1 MKEFNEGVDRAI
13 DYATALGCSQ
23 LNCLAGMPPAGAD
36 PADVRAT
43 FVGNLQRAASKLKTA
58 GMRLLIEP
66 INTRDIPNFFL
77 SHTAQAIEIIRAVG
91 SDNLFLQ
98 YNVYHMQ
105 IMEGDLTKPIERQLP
120 QIAHMQVADPPLRN
134 EPGSGEINFTNLFR
148 AIDKLG
154 YTGWIGCEY
163 KPAGRRKTGWG
174 GLGRTELCK
183 SSVISRQSSSPGCHR
198 RLVTGDWGLTTEDYL
213 PSYQHSC
220 HAASAT
226 PPKLQAKTAENV
238 RKFAAPGRKMAARL
252 LPRRHVRPGNESD
265 LARTVLAAGDLARRG
280 RCR

>member
-1 MKEFNEGVDRAI
+1 MPRFAANLTMMFTERPFLERFAAAAQAGFQGVEYLFPYEHDKSALKQALAENGLTQVLHNLPAGNWQTGERGIACHPDRVKEFNEGVDRAI

-43 FVGNLQRAASKLKTA
+43 FVGNLQRAASKLKAA
-58 GMRLLIEP
+58 GIRLLIEP

-98 YNVYHMQ
+98 YDVYHMQ
-105 IMEGDLTKPIERQLP
+105 IMEGDLTKTIERQLP

-163 KPAGRRKTGWG
+163 KPAGKTED
-174 GLGRTELCK
+174 GLGWFGPYRT
-183 SSVISRQSSSPGCHR
+183 S
-198 RLVTGDWGLTTEDYL
+198 
-213 PSYQHSC
+213 
-220 HAASAT
+220 
-226 PPKLQAKTAENV
+226 
-238 RKFAAPGRKMAARL
+238 
-252 LPRRHVRPGNESD
+252 
-265 LARTVLAAGDLARRG
+265 
-280 RCR
+280 

>member
-1 MKEFNEGVDRAI
+1 MPRFAANLTMMFNERPFLERFAAAAQAGFKGVEYLFPYEHDKSALKQALADNGLTQVLHNLPAGNWQTGERGIACHPDRVKEFNEGVDRAI
-13 DYATALGCSQ
+13 DYATVLGCSQ
-23 LNCLAGMPPAGAD
+23 INCLAGIPPAGAD

-58 GMRLLIEP
+58 GIRLLIEP

-98 YNVYHMQ
+98 YDVYHMQ
-105 IMEGDLTKPIERQLP
+105 IMEGDLTKTIERQLP

-163 KPAGRRKTGWG
+163 KPAGKTED
-174 GLGRTELCK
+174 GLGWYTPYRTL
-183 SSVISRQSSSPGCHR
+183 
-198 RLVTGDWGLTTEDYL
+198 
-213 PSYQHSC
+213 
-220 HAASAT
+220 
-226 PPKLQAKTAENV
+226 
-238 RKFAAPGRKMAARL
+238 
-252 LPRRHVRPGNESD
+252 
-265 LARTVLAAGDLARRG
+265 
-280 RCR
+280 

>member
-1 MKEFNEGVDRAI
+1 MPRFAANLTMMFTERPFLERFAAAAQAGFKGVEYLFPYEHDKSALKQALAENGLTQVLHNLPAGNWQTGERGIACHPDRVKEFNEGVDRAI

-43 FVGNLQRAASKLKTA
+43 FVGNLQRAASKLKAA
-58 GMRLLIEP
+58 GIRLLIEP

-98 YNVYHMQ
+98 YDVYHMQ
-105 IMEGDLTKPIERQLP
+105 IMEGDLTKTIERQLP

-163 KPAGRRKTGWG
+163 KPAGKTED
-174 GLGRTELCK
+174 GLGWFTAYRT
-183 SSVISRQSSSPGCHR
+183 P
-198 RLVTGDWGLTTEDYL
+198 
-213 PSYQHSC
+213 
-220 HAASAT
+220 
-226 PPKLQAKTAENV
+226 
-238 RKFAAPGRKMAARL
+238 
-252 LPRRHVRPGNESD
+252 
-265 LARTVLAAGDLARRG
+265 
-280 RCR
+280 

>member
-1 MKEFNEGVDRAI
+1 MPPPRRPGSKASSDPFPYEHDKSALKQALADNGLTQVLHNLPAGNWQTGERGIACHPDRVKEFNEGVDRAI

-23 LNCLAGMPPAGAD
+23 INCLAGMPPAGAD

-43 FVGNLQRAASKLKTA
+43 FVGNLQRAASRLKAA
-58 GMRLLIEP
+58 GIRLLIEP

-98 YNVYHMQ
+98 YDVYHMQ
-105 IMEGDLTKPIERQLP
+105 IMEGDLTKTIERQLP

-163 KPAGRRKTGWG
+163 KPAGKTED
-174 GLGRTELCK
+174 GLGWFTPYRT
-183 SSVISRQSSSPGCHR
+183 R
-198 RLVTGDWGLTTEDYL
+198 
-213 PSYQHSC
+213 
-220 HAASAT
+220 
-226 PPKLQAKTAENV
+226 
-238 RKFAAPGRKMAARL
+238 
-252 LPRRHVRPGNESD
+252 
-265 LARTVLAAGDLARRG
+265 
-280 RCR
+280 

>member
-1 MKEFNEGVDRAI
+1 MPRFAANLTMMFTERPFLERFAAAAQAGFKGVEYLFPYEHDKSALKQALAENGLTQVLHNLPAGNWQTGERGIACHPDRVKEFNEGVDRAI

-43 FVGNLQRAASKLKTA
+43 FVGNLQRAASKLKAA
-58 GMRLLIEP
+58 GIRLLIEP

-98 YNVYHMQ
+98 YDVYHMQ
-105 IMEGDLTKPIERQLP
+105 IMEGDLTKTIERQLP

-163 KPAGRRKTGWG
+163 KPAGKTED
-174 GLGRTELCK
+174 GLGWFGPYRT
-183 SSVISRQSSSPGCHR
+183 S
-198 RLVTGDWGLTTEDYL
+198 
-213 PSYQHSC
+213 
-220 HAASAT
+220 
-226 PPKLQAKTAENV
+226 
-238 RKFAAPGRKMAARL
+238 
-252 LPRRHVRPGNESD
+252 
-265 LARTVLAAGDLARRG
+265 
-280 RCR
+280 

>member
-1 MKEFNEGVDRAI
+1 MPRFAANLTMMFTERPFLERFAAAAQAGFKGVEYLFPYEHDKSALKQALAENGLTQVLHNLPAGNWQTGERGIACHPDRVKEFNEGVDRAI

-43 FVGNLQRAASKLKTA
+43 FVGNLQRAASKLKAA
-58 GMRLLIEP
+58 GIRLLIEP

-98 YNVYHMQ
+98 YDVYHMQ
-105 IMEGDLTKPIERQLP
+105 IMEGDLTKTIERQLP

-163 KPAGRRKTGWG
+163 KPAGKTED
-174 GLGRTELCK
+174 GLGWFKAYKE
-183 SSVISRQSSSPGCHR
+183 V
-198 RLVTGDWGLTTEDYL
+198 
-213 PSYQHSC
+213 
-220 HAASAT
+220 
-226 PPKLQAKTAENV
+226 
-238 RKFAAPGRKMAARL
+238 
-252 LPRRHVRPGNESD
+252 
-265 LARTVLAAGDLARRG
+265 
-280 RCR
+280 

>member
-1 MKEFNEGVDRAI
+1 MPRFAANLTMMFNERPFLERFAAAAQAGFKGVEYLFPYEHDKSALKQALADNGLTQVLHNLPAGNWQTGERGIACHPDRVKEFNEGVDRAI

-23 LNCLAGMPPAGAD
+23 INCLAGMPPAGAD

-43 FVGNLQRAASKLKTA
+43 FVGNLQRAASRLKAA
-58 GMRLLIEP
+58 GIRLLIEP

-98 YNVYHMQ
+98 YDVYHMQ
-105 IMEGDLTKPIERQLP
+105 IMEGDLTKTIERQLP

-163 KPAGRRKTGWG
+163 KPAGKTED
-174 GLGRTELCK
+174 GLGWFTPYRT
-183 SSVISRQSSSPGCHR
+183 R
-198 RLVTGDWGLTTEDYL
+198 
-213 PSYQHSC
+213 
-220 HAASAT
+220 
-226 PPKLQAKTAENV
+226 
-238 RKFAAPGRKMAARL
+238 
-252 LPRRHVRPGNESD
+252 
-265 LARTVLAAGDLARRG
+265 
-280 RCR
+280 

>member
-1 MKEFNEGVDRAI
+1 MPRFAANLTMMFNERPFLERFAAAAQAGFKGVEYLFPYEHDKSALKQALADNGLTQVLHNLPAGNWQTGERGIACHPDRVKEFNEGVDRAI

-43 FVGNLQRAASKLKTA
+43 FVGNLQRAASKLKAA
-58 GMRLLIEP
+58 GIRLLIEP

-98 YNVYHMQ
+98 YDVYHMQ
-105 IMEGDLTKPIERQLP
+105 IMEGDLTKTIERQLP

-163 KPAGRRKTGWG
+163 KPAGKTED
-174 GLGRTELCK
+174 GLGWFHAYRT
-183 SSVISRQSSSPGCHR
+183 P
-198 RLVTGDWGLTTEDYL
+198 
-213 PSYQHSC
+213 
-220 HAASAT
+220 
-226 PPKLQAKTAENV
+226 
-238 RKFAAPGRKMAARL
+238 
-252 LPRRHVRPGNESD
+252 
-265 LARTVLAAGDLARRG
+265 
-280 RCR
+280 

>member
-1 MKEFNEGVDRAI
+1 MPRFAANLTMMFNERPFLERFAAAAQAGFKGVEYLFPYEHDKSALKQALADNGLTQVLHNLPAGNWQTGERGIACHPDRVKEFNEGVDRAI
-13 DYATALGCSQ
+13 DYAKALGCSQ

-43 FVGNLQRAASKLKTA
+43 FVGNLQRAASKLKAA
-58 GMRLLIEP
+58 GIRLLIEP

-98 YNVYHMQ
+98 YDVYHMQ
-105 IMEGDLTKPIERQLP
+105 IMEGDLTKTIERQLP

-163 KPAGRRKTGWG
+163 KPAGKTED
-174 GLGRTELCK
+174 GLGWFQAYRT
-183 SSVISRQSSSPGCHR
+183 P
-198 RLVTGDWGLTTEDYL
+198 
-213 PSYQHSC
+213 
-220 HAASAT
+220 
-226 PPKLQAKTAENV
+226 
-238 RKFAAPGRKMAARL
+238 
-252 LPRRHVRPGNESD
+252 
-265 LARTVLAAGDLARRG
+265 
-280 RCR
+280 

>member
-1 MKEFNEGVDRAI
+1 MPRFAANLTMMFNERPFLERFAAAAQAGFKGVEYLFPYEHDKSALKQALADNGLAQVLHNLPAGNWQTGERGIACHPDRVKEFNEGVDRAI

-43 FVGNLQRAASKLKTA
+43 FVGNLQRAASKLKAA
-58 GMRLLIEP
+58 GIRLLIEP

-98 YNVYHMQ
+98 YDVYHMQ
-105 IMEGDLTKPIERQLP
+105 IMEGDLTKTIERQLP

-163 KPAGRRKTGWG
+163 KPAGKTED
-174 GLGRTELCK
+174 GLGWYEPYRT
-183 SSVISRQSSSPGCHR
+183 
-198 RLVTGDWGLTTEDYL
+198 T
-213 PSYQHSC
+213 
-220 HAASAT
+220 
-226 PPKLQAKTAENV
+226 
-238 RKFAAPGRKMAARL
+238 
-252 LPRRHVRPGNESD
+252 
-265 LARTVLAAGDLARRG
+265 
-280 RCR
+280 